1 MTAEPGSWGTTE
13 PGSPGTTRGTRDPAA
28 RLLQLLSLLQHPRDW
43 TGAEPAA
50 RLGVTPRTIRRDI
63 EHLRELGCPV
73 QAAQGNIGGY
83 RLSAGT
89 AVPPLLVDDDE
100 AVAIAIG
107 LRTAATAAVSGI
119 EETSLRALAKL
130 EQVLPSRLRHRVTC
144 LAAAATALPQPVPG
158 PEPGLLAALAA
169 ACVARE
175 KIRFGYASARGTPTR
190 RLAEPKRLVA
200 AGRRWY
206 LVAYDL
212 DRADWRTFRVD
223 RIDALHRTGSRV
235 PERELPDGQDA
246 AAYVAHALGAGPGGC
261 RAELI
266 VHAPIE
272 RAAEGVPAS
281 LGVLERLDEHRCRL
295 RTAVDSPAYLAFRI
309 AALRLDY
316 TLVGPPEIVPHLR
329 RIAERALSALQEQGQ
344 GGE

>member
-1 MTAEPGSWGTTE
+1 MSADPVA
-13 PGSPGTTRGTRDPAA
+13 TRGVRDPAA
-28 RLLQLLSLLQHPRDW
+28 RLLQLLSLLQAPRDW
-43 TGAEPAA
+43 TGPELSE

-63 EHLRELGCPV
+63 DHLRELGYPV
-73 QAAQGNIGGY
+73 EASQGNIGGY
-83 RLSAGT
+83 RLVAGT
-89 AVPPLLVDDDE
+89 AMPPLLLDDDE

-119 EETSLRALAKL
+119 EDTSLRALAKL
-130 EQVLPSRLRHRVTC
+130 EQVLPSRLRRRVSHFTE
-144 LAAAATALPQPVPG
+144 AATFLSPPVPG
-158 PEPGLLAALAA
+158 PEADLLAALAA

-175 KIRFGYASARGTPTR
+175 KIRFSYAPGRGEPSR
-190 RLAEPKRLVA
+190 RLAEPVHLVV

-223 RIDALHRTGSRV
+223 RIDALHRTGARV
-235 PERELPDGQDA
+235 SARELPDGQDA
-246 AAYVAHALGAGPGGC
+246 AAYVAGVLGAGPGRC
-261 RAELI
+261 RAEVI

-281 LGVLERLDEHRCRL
+281 LGVLEQLDEHRCRL
-295 RTAVDSPAYLAFRI
+295 RTAPDSPEYLAFRI

-329 RIAERALSALQEQGQ
+329 RIAERALGAIEAAQGP
-344 GGE
+344 ER

>member
-1 MTAEPGSWGTTE
+1 MPI
-13 PGSPGTTRGTRDPAA
+13 SPGAVRGTRDPAA
-28 RLLQLLSLLQHPRDW
+28 RLLQLLSLLQAPRDW
-43 TGAEPAA
+43 TGAELAE
-50 RLGVTPRTIRRDI
+50 RLGVTPRTIRRDV
-63 EHLRELGCPV
+63 EHLRELGYPV
-73 QAAQGNIGGY
+73 QATQGNIGGY

-89 AVPPLLVDDDE
+89 AMPPLLLDDDE

-107 LRTAATAAVSGI
+107 LRAAAVAAVSGI
-119 EETSLRALAKL
+119 EDTSLRALAKL
-130 EQVLPSRLRHRVTC
+130 EQVLPSRLRRRVSH
-144 LAAAATALPQPVPG
+144 LAEAATVLAQPVPG
-158 PEPGLLAALAA
+158 PDAELLAALAA

-175 KIRFGYASARGTPTR
+175 KIRFGYASARGASSR

-212 DRADWRTFRVD
+212 DRGDWRTFRVD
-223 RIDALHRTGSRV
+223 RIEALHRTGARV
-235 PERELPDGQDA
+235 PERELPGGQDA
-246 AAYVAHALGAGPGGC
+246 AAYVADALGAGPGNC

-295 RTAVDSPAYLAFRI
+295 RTAVDSPEYLAFRI

-329 RIAERALSALQEQGQ
+329 RIAERATASIADQDG
-344 GGE
+344 